1 MCVFFLPCNK
11 SDLPE
16 HHHKYDCNQGPQQAF
31 FSLMPSHFPLNYRAV
46 FVVYSKP
53 VSTGCNPLLLLCP
66 PRRLPQR
73 RPPSHRQPFVITP
86 GPCCALILWKPASS
100 SCNSIS
106 PVYYLHPNKSLG
118 VFPSLR
124 EANVPGMWKLMPKK
138 KPRSGVKTSTVHFM
152 RKRLTVPPRQ
162 QRGWHTEPQG
172 TSCFLPPS
180 FTPPKCE
187 VQ

>member
-1 MCVFFLPCNK
+1 M
-11 SDLPE
+11 
-16 HHHKYDCNQGPQQAF
+16 
-31 FSLMPSHFPLNYRAV
+31 
-46 FVVYSKP
+46 
-53 VSTGCNPLLLLCP
+53 STGCNLLLLLCP

-138 KPRSGVKTSTVHFM
+138 SPGLELKPALSILWERDWLCPRDSSVGDTRNRRGPTAFFLHPSHLQNVRFN
-152 RKRLTVPPRQ
+152 KRGKGKSW
-162 QRGWHTEPQG
+162 GWVLECH
-172 TSCFLPPS
+172 
-180 FTPPKCE
+180 
-187 VQ
+187 